1 MLPLNKTLF
10 LKMTLDKINPTKTKS
25 WKKLKSLKSTVDLK
39 TLFKNDNDRLKKYS
53 ISIDELYVDYSKNLI
68 DDEILNL
75 LINLSKECKLHD
87 AIDKQFNGKKINETE
102 DRAVLHTALR
112 SFDKKSPFFE
122 VIQKDRKKI
131 KDFSDG
137 IIDGTFLSS
146 TGKKFTDIVNI
157 GIGGSG
163 LGPVMVVEA
172 LKYYKT
178 DLNIHFVSNIDGDHV
193 NEILKNLNP
202 ETTFFIIVSKTFTTQ
217 ETITNALT
225 IKRWFCEKVN
235 EEAIKSHFAAVSTNL
250 KAIKDFGINPKFV
263 FPMYDFIGGRFSLWG
278 TVGLSISLAI
288 GYQNF
293 EKLLKGANSMDLHFK
308 NEPFEKNIPV
318 ILALISIWYNNFL
331 DAESEAIIPYSEYL
345 KYLPSYLQQAVME
358 SNGKSVD
365 RNGNFIKYQTGN
377 IIWGGSGTNAQ
388 HAFFQLIHQGT
399 KLIPCDFIGFKKS
412 LYGNDDHHN
421 KLLSNFIGQ
430 TEALLNGIGLDDVK
444 TEMLKSQVSHEKMD
458 MIAPFKVFVGN
469 KPTTTILFNNLTPK
483 SLGMLI
489 SMYEHKIFTQGIIWN
504 IFSYDQWGV
513 ELGKKLAA
521 KLLTEIQTG
530 KIQKHDD
537 SSTFLLKKTKIT
549 KN

>member
-25 WKKLKSLKSTVDLK
+25 WKKLKSLKSKVDLK

-53 ISIDELYVDYSKNLI
+53 ISFDELYVDYSKNLI

-75 LINLSKECKLHD
+75 LINLSKECKLRD
-87 AIDKQFNGKKINETE
+87 AIDKQFTGEKINETE

-112 SFDKKSPFFE
+112 SFDKKSPFYE
-122 VIQKDRKKI
+122 LIQKDRKKI
-131 KDFSDG
+131 KHFSDG
-137 IIDGTFLSS
+137 IIDGTFSSS

-157 GIGGSG
+157 GIGGSD

-178 DLNIHFVSNIDGDHV
+178 DLNIHFISNIDGDHV

-225 IKRWFCEKVN
+225 IKEWFCEKLD
-235 EEAIKSHFAAVSTNL
+235 EKAIKSHFAAVSTNL
-250 KAIKDFGINPKFV
+250 NAIKDFGINPKFV

-331 DAESEAIIPYSEYL
+331 NAESEAIIPYSEYL

-377 IIWGGSGTNAQ
+377 IIWGGSGTNSQ

-444 TEMLKSQVSHEKMD
+444 TEMLISKESHEKMD
-458 MIAPFKVFVGN
+458 KIAPFKVFQGN

>member
-75 LINLSKECKLHD
+75 LINLSKECKLRD
-87 AIDKQFNGKKINETE
+87 AIDKQFTGEKINKTE

-137 IIDGTFLSS
+137 IIDGTFSSS

-157 GIGGSG
+157 GIGGSD

-178 DLNIHFVSNIDGDHV
+178 DLNIHFISNIDGDHV

-225 IKRWFCEKVN
+225 IKEWFCEKLD
-235 EEAIKSHFAAVSTNL
+235 EKAIKSHFAAVSTNL
-250 KAIKDFGINPKFV
+250 NAIKDFGINPKFV

-308 NEPFEKNIPV
+308 NEPFENNIPV

-430 TEALLNGIGLDDVK
+430 TEALLNGKGLDDVK
-444 TEMLKSQVSHEKMD
+444 AEMLISQELHEKIEK
-458 MIAPFKVFVGN
+458 IAPFKVFVGN

>member
-87 AIDKQFNGKKINETE
+87 AIDKQFTGEKINETE

-137 IIDGTFLSS
+137 IIDGTFSSS

-157 GIGGSG
+157 GIGGSD

-178 DLNIHFVSNIDGDHV
+178 DLNIHFISNIDGDHV

-225 IKRWFCEKVN
+225 IKEWFCEKLN
-235 EEAIKSHFAAVSTNL
+235 EKAIKSHLAAVSTNL
-250 KAIKDFGINPKFV
+250 NAIKDFGINPKFV

-331 DAESEAIIPYSEYL
+331 NAESEAIIPYSEYL

-444 TEMLKSQVSHEKMD
+444 TEMQKSQVSHEKMD
-458 MIAPFKVFVGN
+458 MIAPFKVFEGN
-469 KPTTTILFNNLTPK
+469 KPTTTILFNNITPK